1 MNSESREIIKG
12 LAAMAWADGEVSPEE
27 HALLLKVLSEAG
39 ASPEDMEEFSELL
52 GRSETEADPSN
63 VHLDSVLEDEESRL
77 NVMRALLI
85 MSFMDG
91 VLSFAEFTQIEKF
104 AKDLNIN
111 SEQLDALRNEALVA
125 AKALQ
130 TED

>member
-111 SEQLDALRNEALVA
+111 SEQLDALRNEALEA

>member
-12 LAAMAWADGEVSPEE
+12 LAAMAWADGEVSTEE
-27 HALLLKVLSEAG
+27 RALLLKVLSEAG
-39 ASPEDMEEFSELL
+39 ASPEDVEEFSGLL
-52 GRSETEADPSN
+52 GQPDVDADHSG
-63 VHLDSVLEDEESRL
+63 VQLDSAIEDEESRL

-91 VLSFAEFTQIEKF
+91 VLSFAEFAQIEKF

-111 SEQLDALRNEALVA
+111 SEQLDALRDEAVEA
-125 AKALQ
+125 AKSLQ
-130 TED
+130 DTP